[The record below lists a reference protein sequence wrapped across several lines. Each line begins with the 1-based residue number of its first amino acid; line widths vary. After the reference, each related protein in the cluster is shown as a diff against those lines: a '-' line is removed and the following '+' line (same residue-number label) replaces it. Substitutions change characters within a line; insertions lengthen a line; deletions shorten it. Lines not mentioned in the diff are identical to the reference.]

1 MFNSIPK
8 TLKKLIW
15 VGSFDEFLFVQAVIT
30 SMFEAIEDI
39 INTYIMSLF
48 ASIWLPIFV
57 CFFFTVTSFV
67 LTKEKSAFLENQICR
82 KSSNA
87 RGPS

>member
-57 CFFFTVTSFV
+57 CFF
-67 LTKEKSAFLENQICR
+67 LQ
-82 KSSNA
+82 
-87 RGPS
+87 